1 MADQDN
7 KLKIGDPII
16 KFIKHIPEAFPEIRE
31 FNFLVY
37 QPSAGVEARL
47 DQHTKPKDQLF
58 GQHKWDFER
67 QLIQQVDENKSQD
80 QIKKMLAHDTG
91 EPARLQK
98 VKPDTVPTWLNQTLA
113 SIPPTEGISIA
124 SKCVTAN
131 GEIRHIPLMDFAC
144 PPTTVY
150 EQFIVDALQHIG
162 YKKGILV
169 RSGKSFHFYG
179 LELITGEQWQQFI
192 SYAILLSPF
201 TDVRYIGHRLISG
214 YSLLRIEKTQI
225 KPVTPTIVRLLN
237 P

>member
-1 MADQDN
+1 MHDLVDE
-7 KLKIGDPII
+7 LKIGDPIT
-16 KFIKHIPEAFPEIRE
+16 KFIKRIPEAFPEIGE

-47 DQHTKPKDQLF
+47 DQHSKPKDQLF
-58 GQHKWDFER
+58 GQHKWDFEK
-67 QLIQQVDENKSQD
+67 QLIQRVGENGSQS
-80 QIKKMLAHDTG
+80 QAEKMLFHDTT
-91 EPARLQK
+91 EPSRL
-98 VKPDTVPTWLNQTLA
+98 VPLKPGTVPTWLSQTLA

-124 SKCVTAN
+124 SKCVTTHK
-131 GEIRHIPLMDFAC
+131 EIRHIPLMDFAC
-144 PPTTVY
+144 PPTPAY

-179 LELITGEQWQQFI
+179 LELISTEQWQQFM
-192 SYAILLSPF
+192 SYNILLSPF

-225 KPVTPTIVRLLN
+225 KPTTPTIVRLLH